1 MAGQISAIK
10 KRLQTVNSTKKLT
23 NATELV
29 ATVKLQKYNSK
40 TTQNEEYAKNLKRF
54 ISLALRAKKDGPET
68 NTYLQHHDIHNPLYI
83 VITSNSG
90 LCGSYNLEVL
100 KFVEKNVTKDVPIF
114 AIGTIGYNWL
124 MKNDYLVVKRYDELE
139 DLQPSILNT
148 MIDNILTLFTK
159 FEMNEIN
166 VIYTDYINTLT
177 YVPRLMK
184 LLPFEL
190 DEEDLEEDENIL
202 LEPSR
207 DEVLSKLIPMYV
219 SSQIYVAF
227 LDAKTAENAARRNA
241 MNLANKNAEKLI
253 SELQLNYN
261 KARQAAITQEM
272 NEIVASVREKRKEE
286 S

>member
-1 MAGQISAIK
+1 MPGQISAIK

-29 ATVKLQKYNSK
+29 ATVKLQKYNTK
-40 TTQNEEYAKNLKRF
+40 TQLNEEYAKNLRRF
-54 ISLALRAKKDGPET
+54 IVHAMKGSRPEVED
-68 NTYLQHHDIHNPLYI
+68 NPFLVEHEIHNPLYI

-100 KFVEKNVTKDVPIF
+100 KFVQENVSKDVPIF

-139 DLQPSILNT
+139 DLQPTILNT
-148 MIDNILTLFTK
+148 LIDNILTLFSK

-166 VIYTDYINTLT
+166 VVYTKYINTLT
-177 YVPRLMK
+177 YTPTLMK
-184 LLPFEL
+184 LLPVQL
-190 DEEDLEEDENIL
+190 DDEEGVEEIL
-202 LEPSR
+202 MEPSR
-207 DEVLSKLIPMYV
+207 NEVLNQLIPMYV

-227 LDAKTAENAARRNA
+227 LEAKTSENAARRNA
-241 MNLANKNAEKLI
+241 MNLANKNAEELI
-253 SELQLNYN
+253 DELRLYYN

-272 NEIVASVREKRKEE
+272 NEIVASVREKGKEE

>member
-29 ATVKLQKYNSK
+29 ATVKLQKYNLK
-40 TTQNEEYAKNLKRF
+40 TQLNEEYAKNLKRF
-54 ISLALRAKKDGPET
+54 IMHALKGKGPEVED
-68 NTYLQHHDIHNPLYI
+68 NPYLVRNEISNPLYI

-100 KFVEKNVTKDVPIF
+100 KFVEKNVSKDVPIF

-124 MKNDYLVVKRYDELE
+124 MKNDYLVDKRYDELE
-139 DLQPSILNT
+139 DLQPTILNT
-148 MIDNILTLFTK
+148 MIDNILLLFSK

-166 VIYTDYINTLT
+166 VVYTKYINTLT
-177 YVPRLMK
+177 YTPTLMK
-184 LLPFEL
+184 LLPLEMENEET
-190 DEEDLEEDENIL
+190 DEMLL

-207 DEVLSKLIPMYV
+207 NEVLNELIPMYV

-227 LDAKTAENAARRNA
+227 LEAKTSENAARRNA
-241 MNLANKNAEKLI
+241 MNMANKNAEKLI
-253 SELQLNYN
+253 NELQLYYN
-261 KARQAAITQEM
+261 KARQAAITQET
-272 NEIVASVREKRKEE
+272 NEIVASSGRNRKEE

>member
-29 ATVKLQKYNSK
+29 ATVKLQKYNIK
-40 TTQNEEYAKNLKRF
+40 TQLNEAYAKNLRRF
-54 ISLALRAKKDGPET
+54 IMAALSAKTEGKEDNP
-68 NTYLQHHDIHNPLYI
+68 YLLRHEIHNPLYI

-100 KFVEKNVTKDVPIF
+100 KFVEENVSKDVPIF
-114 AIGTIGYNWL
+114 AIGTVGYNWL

-139 DLQPSILNT
+139 DLQPGILNT
-148 MIDNILTLFTK
+148 MIDNILTLYTK

-166 VIYTDYINTLT
+166 VVYTKYINTLT
-177 YVPRLMK
+177 YEPSLMR
-184 LLPFEL
+184 LLPFEI
-190 DEEDLEEDENIL
+190 EEDLETDENLL

-207 DEVLSKLIPMYV
+207 NEVLNELIPMYV

-227 LDAKTAENAARRNA
+227 LESKTSENAARRNA

-253 SELQLNYN
+253 VDLQLNYN

-272 NEIVASVREKRKEE
+272 NEIVASIREERKEE

>member
-29 ATVKLQKYNSK
+29 ATVKLQKYNLK
-40 TTQNEEYAKNLKRF
+40 TQLNEEYAKNLRRF
-54 ISLALRAKKDGPET
+54 IMLALKGKGPEVED
-68 NTYLQHHDIHNPLYI
+68 NPYLVKTDISNPLYI

-100 KFVEKNVTKDVPIF
+100 KFVEKNVSKDVPIF

-139 DLQPSILNT
+139 DLQPTILNT
-148 MIDNILTLFTK
+148 MIDNILLLFSK

-166 VIYTDYINTLT
+166 VVYTKYINTLT
-177 YVPRLMK
+177 YTPTLMK
-184 LLPFEL
+184 LLPLQLENEEK
-190 DEEDLEEDENIL
+190 DETLL

-207 DEVLSKLIPMYV
+207 NEVLNELIPMYV

-227 LDAKTAENAARRNA
+227 LEAKTSENAARRNA
-241 MNLANKNAEKLI
+241 MNMANKNAEKLI
-253 SELQLNYN
+253 NELQLYYN

-272 NEIVASVREKRKEE
+272 NEIVASSGRNRKEE

>member
-10 KRLQTVNSTKKLT
+10 KRLQTVNSTRKLT

-29 ATVKLQKYNSK
+29 ATVKLQKYNTK
-40 TTQNEEYAKNLKRF
+40 TRLNEEYSKNLRRF
-54 ISLALRAKKDGPET
+54 IMLALKGKGPEVED
-68 NTYLQHHDIHNPLYI
+68 NPYLVSHDIQNPLYI

-100 KFVEKNVTKDVPIF
+100 KFVEEHVSKDVPIF

-148 MIDNILTLFTK
+148 MIDNILTLYTQ

-166 VIYTDYINTLT
+166 VVYTKYINTLT
-177 YVPRLMK
+177 YEPTLMK
-184 LLPFEL
+184 LLPL
-190 DEEDLEEDENIL
+190 QMTNEDETDETLL

-207 DEVLSKLIPMYV
+207 NEVLDELIPMYI

-227 LDAKTAENAARRNA
+227 LEAKTSENAARRNA
-241 MNLANKNAEKLI
+241 MNQANKNADKLI
-253 SELQLNYN
+253 NELQLYYN

-272 NEIVASVREKRKEE
+272 NEIVASSGRKAREE

>member
-10 KRLQTVNSTKKLT
+10 KRLQTVNSTRKLT

-29 ATVKLQKYNSK
+29 ATVKLQKYNTK
-40 TTQNEEYAKNLKRF
+40 TRLNEEYSKNLRRF
-54 ISLALRAKKDGPET
+54 IMLALKGKGPEVED
-68 NTYLQHHDIHNPLYI
+68 NPYLVSHDIQNPLYI

-100 KFVEKNVTKDVPIF
+100 KFVEKNVSKDVPIF

-148 MIDNILTLFTK
+148 MIDNILTLYTQ

-166 VIYTDYINTLT
+166 VVYTKYINTLT
-177 YVPRLMK
+177 YEPTLMK
-184 LLPFEL
+184 LLPL
-190 DEEDLEEDENIL
+190 QMANEDETDETLL

-207 DEVLSKLIPMYV
+207 NEVLDELIPMYI

-227 LDAKTAENAARRNA
+227 LEAKTSENAARRNA
-241 MNLANKNAEKLI
+241 MNQANKNADKLI
-253 SELQLNYN
+253 NELQLYYN

-272 NEIVASVREKRKEE
+272 NEIVASSGRKAREE

>member
-10 KRLQTVNSTKKLT
+10 KRLQTVNSTRKLT

-29 ATVKLQKYNSK
+29 ATVKLQKYNTK
-40 TTQNEEYAKNLKRF
+40 TRLNEEYSKNLRRF
-54 ISLALRAKKDGPET
+54 IMLALKGKGPEVED
-68 NTYLQHHDIHNPLYI
+68 NPYLVSHDVQNPLYI

-100 KFVEKNVTKDVPIF
+100 KFVEEHVSKDVPIF

-148 MIDNILTLFTK
+148 MIDNILTLYTQ

-166 VIYTDYINTLT
+166 VVYTKYINTLT
-177 YVPRLMK
+177 YEPTLMK
-184 LLPFEL
+184 LLPL
-190 DEEDLEEDENIL
+190 QMANEDETDETLL

-207 DEVLSKLIPMYV
+207 NEVLDELIPMYI

-227 LDAKTAENAARRNA
+227 LEAKTSENAARRNA
-241 MNLANKNAEKLI
+241 MNQANKNADKLI
-253 SELQLNYN
+253 NELQLYYN

-272 NEIVASVREKRKEE
+272 NEIVASSGRKAREE

>member
-29 ATVKLQKYNSK
+29 ATVKLQKYNLK
-40 TTQNEEYAKNLKRF
+40 TQLNEEYAKNLKRF
-54 ISLALRAKKDGPET
+54 IMHALKGKGPEVED
-68 NTYLQHHDIHNPLYI
+68 NPYLVRNEISNPLYI

-100 KFVEKNVTKDVPIF
+100 KFVEKNVSKDVPIF

-139 DLQPSILNT
+139 DLQPTILNT
-148 MIDNILTLFTK
+148 MIDNILLLFSK

-166 VIYTDYINTLT
+166 VVYTKYINTLT
-177 YVPRLMK
+177 YTPTLMK
-184 LLPFEL
+184 LLPLEMENEET
-190 DEEDLEEDENIL
+190 DEMLL

-207 DEVLSKLIPMYV
+207 NEVLNELIPMYV

-227 LDAKTAENAARRNA
+227 LEAKTSENAARRNA
-241 MNLANKNAEKLI
+241 MNMANKNAEKLI
-253 SELQLNYN
+253 NELQLYYN
-261 KARQAAITQEM
+261 KARHAAITQEM
-272 NEIVASVREKRKEE
+272 NEIVASSGRNRKEE

>member
-10 KRLQTVNSTKKLT
+10 KRLQTVNSTRKLT

-29 ATVKLQKYNSK
+29 ATVKLQKYNMK
-40 TTQNEEYAKNLKRF
+40 TQLNEEYSKNLRRF
-54 ISLALRAKKDGPET
+54 ILLALKGKGPEVED
-68 NTYLQHHDIHNPLYI
+68 NPYLVGHNIHNPLYI

-100 KFVEKNVTKDVPIF
+100 KFVEENVTKDVPIF
-114 AIGTIGYNWL
+114 AIGTVGYNWL

-139 DLQPSILNT
+139 DLQPAILNT
-148 MIDNILTLFTK
+148 MIDNILLLFSK
-159 FEMNEIN
+159 YEMNEIN
-166 VIYTDYINTLT
+166 VIYTKYVNTLT
-177 YVPRLMK
+177 YTPTLMK
-184 LLPFEL
+184 LLPLQIKNEEET
-190 DEEDLEEDENIL
+190 DEDLL

-207 DEVLSKLIPMYV
+207 NEVLNELIPMYV

-227 LDAKTAENAARRNA
+227 LEAKTSENAARRNA
-241 MNLANKNAEKLI
+241 MNMANKNAEKLV
-253 SELQLNYN
+253 SELQLYYN

-272 NEIVASVREKRKEE
+272 NEIVASGRGERKEE

>member
-10 KRLQTVNSTKKLT
+10 KRLQTVNSTRKLT

-29 ATVKLQKYNSK
+29 ATVKLQKYNTK
-40 TTQNEEYAKNLKRF
+40 TRLNEEYSKNLRRF
-54 ISLALRAKKDGPET
+54 IMLALKGKGPEVED
-68 NTYLQHHDIHNPLYI
+68 NPYLVSHDIQNPLYI

-100 KFVEKNVTKDVPIF
+100 KFVEEHVSKDVPIF

-124 MKNDYLVVKRYDELE
+124 MKNDYRVVKRYDELE

-148 MIDNILTLFTK
+148 MIDNILTLYMQ

-166 VIYTDYINTLT
+166 VVYTKYINTLT
-177 YVPRLMK
+177 YEPTLMK
-184 LLPFEL
+184 LLPL
-190 DEEDLEEDENIL
+190 QMANEDETDETLL

-207 DEVLSKLIPMYV
+207 NEVLDELIPMYI

-227 LDAKTAENAARRNA
+227 LEAKTSENAARRNA
-241 MNLANKNAEKLI
+241 MNMANKNAEKLI
-253 SELQLNYN
+253 NELQLYYN

-272 NEIVASVREKRKEE
+272 NEIVASSGRKAREE

>member
-29 ATVKLQKYNSK
+29 ATVKLQKYNLK
-40 TTQNEEYAKNLKRF
+40 TQLNEEYAKNLRRF
-54 ISLALRAKKDGPET
+54 IMLALKGKGPEVED
-68 NTYLQHHDIHNPLYI
+68 NPYLVKNDISNPLYI

-100 KFVEKNVTKDVPIF
+100 KFVEKNVSKDVPIF

-139 DLQPSILNT
+139 DLQPTILNT
-148 MIDNILTLFTK
+148 MIDNILLLFSK

-166 VIYTDYINTLT
+166 VVYTKYINTLT
-177 YVPRLMK
+177 YTPTLMK
-184 LLPFEL
+184 LLPLQLENEEK
-190 DEEDLEEDENIL
+190 DETLL

-207 DEVLSKLIPMYV
+207 NEVLNELIPMYV

-227 LDAKTAENAARRNA
+227 LEAKTSENAARRNA
-241 MNLANKNAEKLI
+241 MNMANKNAEKLI
-253 SELQLNYN
+253 NELQLYYN

-272 NEIVASVREKRKEE
+272 NEIVASSGRNRKEE